1 MTSVS
6 RSLLLRVVCGALI
19 GGALS
24 GCREAPSAATPPGH
38 TISGSTM
45 GTYYR
50 VSLPALPEG
59 MQKAALQA
67 SLGSKLDRID
77 ALMSTYRDDSEV
89 SRFNQ
94 SRETAWFP
102 VSIDTATVVTAA
114 LDVFAESNGA
124 FDITVAPLVNLWG
137 FGPGDRE
144 EKIPDNRQIQDLLET
159 IGSRHLE
166 VRLEPPA
173 LRKHK
178 EALQID
184 LSGIAKGF
192 AVDALATELENL
204 GLRNYLVDIGG
215 EMRAA
220 GHKKNQTPWNIAIE
234 RPTANQH
241 GIQTTLPLRDIA
253 IATSGD
259 YRNCFDVDGQRYSHE
274 IDPRNGH
281 PIRHQLVSVTVL
293 DSSCMRADAWATAL
307 IVLGPDRGKA
317 LAERSGLP
325 VFLIVNAEPDFEEIE
340 SSAFAVLPHSP

>member
-1 MTSVS
+1 
-6 RSLLLRVVCGALI
+6 
-19 GGALS
+19 
-24 GCREAPSAATPPGH
+24 
-38 TISGSTM
+38 M

-50 VSLPALPEG
+50 VTLPILPEG
-59 MQKAALQA
+59 MQEGALQA
-67 SLGSKLDRID
+67 SVESQLERID
-77 ALMSTYRDDSEV
+77 ALMSTYRDDSEI
-89 SRFNQ
+89 SRFNR
-94 SRETAWFP
+94 SRETTWFP

-114 LDVFAESNGA
+114 LDVFAESHGA
-124 FDITVAPLVNLWG
+124 FDITVAPLVDLWG
-137 FGPGDRE
+137 FGPGNGE
-144 EKIPDNRQIQDLLET
+144 AKIPGKRQIQDLLET

-166 VRLEPPA
+166 VRLTPPA
-173 LRKHK
+173 LRKHR

-192 AVDALATELENL
+192 AVDSLATELENL

-220 GHKKNQTPWNIAIE
+220 GHKANQTPWNIAIE
-234 RPTANQH
+234 RPTVNQR

-274 IDPRNGH
+274 IDPRNGR

-293 DSSCMRADAWATAL
+293 DPSCMRADAWATAL
-307 IVLGPDRGKA
+307 IVLGPDQGKA

-325 VFLIVNAEPDFEEIE
+325 VFLIVNADPGFEEIE
-340 SSAFAVLPHSP
+340 SSAFAALPHSP